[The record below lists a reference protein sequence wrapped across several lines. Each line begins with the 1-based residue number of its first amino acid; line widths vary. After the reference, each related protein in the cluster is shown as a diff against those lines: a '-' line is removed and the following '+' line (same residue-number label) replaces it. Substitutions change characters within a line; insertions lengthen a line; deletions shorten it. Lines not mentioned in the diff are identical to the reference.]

1 MSEAMECMQI
11 QMSKALKTRA
21 GRFYY
26 AGSTDASPKDPSSM
40 ETSNMNECK
49 QQLELAPLEI

>member
-11 QMSKALKTRA
+11 QMSKALKSRA
-21 GRFYY
+21 GRFYH

-49 QQLELAPLEI
+49 QQLELALL